1 MKKYIKLMLLIIPL
15 GGVVVMGFNN
25 CARYGELEN
34 ASTGS
39 SSLASTSGGPSG
51 GDSIDSQSL
60 GIPFA
65 LLSAEQT
72 LASMMKVT
80 NLTTASAATLTE
92 YTARYGSLAAGN
104 DLNMANGPLMLG
116 STSLAGEVCNSLVA
130 QESAAAAAAR
140 NFFGSI
146 NFAAGIASVDN
157 ASYALAIRGMAR
169 SFWGRNENASELAML
184 TAFKQEMSD
193 ALAAANR
200 TAAASTR
207 SLVVGTCAAML
218 SSLDALTY

>member
-1 MKKYIKLMLLIIPL
+1 MIFLVPL
-15 GGVVVMGFNN
+15 SGVVVMGFNN

-34 ASTGS
+34 NTSGD
-39 SSLASTSGGPSG
+39 SSLASTSGLSS

-60 GIPFA
+60 GIPYA

-72 LASMMKVT
+72 LASMLKVT
-80 NLTTASAATLTE
+80 NVTTASTAALTE
-92 YTARYGSLAAGN
+92 YTSRYGSLAAGN

-116 STSLAGEVCNSLVA
+116 STSLAGEVCNTLVT
-130 QESAAAAAAR
+130 QETAAAAAAR

-146 NFAAGIASVDN
+146 NFATGIASVDN

-169 SFWGRNENASELAML
+169 SFWGRNESANELAML

-193 ALAAANR
+193 ALTAANR

-207 SLVVGTCAAML
+207 SLVIGTCAAML